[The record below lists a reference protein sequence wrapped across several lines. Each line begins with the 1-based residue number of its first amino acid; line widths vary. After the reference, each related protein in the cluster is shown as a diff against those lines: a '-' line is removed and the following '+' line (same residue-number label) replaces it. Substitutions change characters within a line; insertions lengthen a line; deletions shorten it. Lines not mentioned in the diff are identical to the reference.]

1 MPNLKV
7 ALVGCG
13 AIGTTLAKAIEG
25 GNAGKADLAW
35 VFDVRRESCQALVK
49 QLRHKPAIAERLED
63 ILADE
68 GVELVIEAAS
78 QTAVAQYAVKILEAG
93 KDLMVMSVGAFA
105 DEKLFG
111 EVCASA
117 RRTKRRVYMP
127 SGAIL
132 GIDGVKAAR
141 LAGIDEVMLTT
152 RKPPVAL
159 AYSEYLKKRGTS
171 VAGLKTPLIV
181 FEGSARDAVKAFPK
195 SVNVAATLSLA
206 GIGLDR
212 TKVRIVADPSL
223 DRNVHELRVRGKAG
237 EFAVEA
243 RNVPSPE
250 NPKTSYLA
258 ALSAI
263 HTLRRI
269 TEAVCIGT

>member
-1 MPNLKV
+1 VLSLKV

-25 GNAGKADLAW
+25 GDAGKAELAW
-35 VFDVRRESCQALVK
+35 IFDVRRENCQALAK
-49 QLRHKPAIAERLED
+49 QLRHRPAIAEHLED
-63 ILADE
+63 ILADGE
-68 GVELVIEAAS
+68 VELVIEAAS
-78 QTAVAQYAVKILEAG
+78 QMAVAQYAVKILGAG

-105 DEKLFG
+105 DERLFK
-111 EVCASA
+111 EVCMAA
-117 RRTKRRVYMP
+117 VRTKHKIYVP

-141 LAGIDEVMLTT
+141 LAGIDEVVLTT
-152 RKPPVAL
+152 RKPPAAL
-159 AYSEYLKKRGTS
+159 AYSEYLKKQGIG

-212 TKVRIVADPSL
+212 TKVCVVADPSL

-237 EFAVEA
+237 EFVVKA